1 MAEFE
6 QRDLAESDP
15 SQYSASSEHKS
26 FAISAGVLFVIGV
39 AIGLRWLAW
48 GYFERIG
55 WIAQTRVVEA
65 HMNGDWP
72 ISEYRPCQTDGTAS
86 ILLCLEPGEAQSGLS
101 ANGQVL
107 RSVSVRFYGNI
118 TGKPE
123 AILKWQCKRE
133 TESISCRAIR

>member
-26 FAISAGVLFVIGV
+26 FAIGASVLFVIGV
-39 AIGLRWLAW
+39 AIGLSWFAW

-55 WIAQTRVVEA
+55 WIAQTRVIEA
-65 HMNGDWP
+65 HMSGSGLT
-72 ISEYRPCQTDGTAS
+72 SEYRPCQTDGTAN
-86 ILLCLEPGEAQSGLS
+86 ILFCVEPGEAQSALS
-101 ANGQVL
+101 AHGQVL

-133 TESISCRAIR
+133 AESISCHALR